1 MAVILEFEIPT
12 DEFALGETL
21 AELPGAVLE
30 IERVVAD
37 SPDQITPYV
46 WVRADDYVALEDAFD
61 DDPTVE
67 SVTKLSEMNG
77 ERSYQMTWTGS
88 IDRMVPLLTNHEGTI
103 THATGTDDGWHLRVL
118 FPEHKAL
125 SRAHEYLQQAGFSV
139 TVERIYEPRDGRHI
153 QYGLTETQ
161 HDTLVAAFEAGHF
174 EIPRRTT
181 LSDLAEQLGLSHQ
194 ALSERLRRGMG
205 TLLESTVITSTD
217 GGSER
222 TEERQ

>member
-21 AELPGAVLE
+21 AELPGAVPE

-37 SPDQITPYV
+37 SPDRITPYV

-67 SVTKLSEMNG
+67 SVTKLSEMNE

-88 IDRMVPLLTNHEGTI
+88 IDRIVPLLTNHEGTI

-139 TVERIYEPRDGRHI
+139 TVNGSMSHGTDDISSMGSLRPSTIRSWRPLKRAISRSHDEPRC
-153 QYGLTETQ
+153 
-161 HDTLVAAFEAGHF
+161 
-174 EIPRRTT
+174 RTW
-181 LSDLAEQLGLSHQ
+181 LSN
-194 ALSERLRRGMG
+194 
-205 TLLESTVITSTD
+205 
-217 GGSER
+217 
-222 TEERQ
+222 